1 MESMPMTT
9 LNLFSSEVNP
19 GLQLHHWTRLAPGAT
34 PAQPGP
40 TVAWADRV
48 LPARGELIGVA
59 TAQPSTSYQATFLA
73 RRSTRAYAERQLELA
88 TVLQLLRLSRPATA
102 DGAAVLLPLALD
114 VAGLPAGAY
123 RFVPAA
129 GALAPLVDADP
140 RPLLREYC
148 YQAEFVAAPLVIL
161 LASSL
166 GGHLEHGGDRA
177 YRRMLIE
184 TGQIIQ
190 HLYLACAALGLA
202 GSVTG
207 SLIQPPIAEWLG
219 LDGYAGTV
227 LLAFAVGAMG
237 GTSHE

>member
-1 MESMPMTT
+1 MTT
-9 LNLFSSEVNP
+9 LNLFSSADKP
-19 GLQLHHWTRLAPGAT
+19 GRQLPHGTRLAPGAA
-34 PAQPGP
+34 PAQSRPSA
-40 TVAWADRV
+40 AWAERA
-48 LPARGELIGVA
+48 LPARGELIGAEV
-59 TAQPSTSYQATFLA
+59 AQPSASYQATFLA
-73 RRSTRAYAERQLELA
+73 RRSTRAYAERPLELA
-88 TVLQLLRLSRPATA
+88 TVLQLLRLSRPASA
-102 DGAAVLLPLALD
+102 EGAAVLLPLALD

-123 RFVPAA
+123 RFVPDA
-129 GALAPLVDADP
+129 GALAPLKAEDP
-140 RPLLREYC
+140 RPLLRDYC

-166 GGHLEHGGDRA
+166 GGHLESGGDRA

-184 TGQIIQ
+184 TGQLIQ